1 MTTTT
6 KSINIKFFSKKE
18 IKSAEPVV
26 YGYVNKKKIVTYLPV
41 SHLDKVTFE
50 LANAKAGKIG
60 DYSLCSFR
68 MKGLGTFLPSKNS
81 KPFAG
86 KKGKLAFEEEVRLE
100 MEIAPIYLDSA
111 IDALLNAHPY
121 EEPAYEIYDFTKR
134 SKNAIGYAL
143 ELKNKMN
150 LVDIIKK
157 ISKSIDTENIKENY
171 NFKKVLYCEGLELDS
186 DLVSKAMVNKCQLI
200 ICNLNKKI
208 TFKKI

>member
-1 MTTTT
+1 MTNLN
-6 KSINIKFFSKKE
+6 SEYNITFFNKNE
-18 IKSAEPVV
+18 IKIIVPVV
-26 YGYVNKKKIVTYLPV
+26 YGYIHKKKIVTYLPL
-41 SHLDKVTFE
+41 SHVDKVTFE

-60 DYSLCSFR
+60 DYSICSFR
-68 MKGLGTFLPSKNS
+68 MKGLGTFLPSRDA
-81 KPFAG
+81 KPFTG
-86 KKGKLAFEEEVRLE
+86 KKGKLSFQEEVRLE